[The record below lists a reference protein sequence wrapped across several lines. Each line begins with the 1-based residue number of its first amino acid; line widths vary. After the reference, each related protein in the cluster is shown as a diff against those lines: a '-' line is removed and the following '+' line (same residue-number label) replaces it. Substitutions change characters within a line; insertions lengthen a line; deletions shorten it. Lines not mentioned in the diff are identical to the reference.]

1 MRQDEIGL
9 NFRPKLKMDF
19 EKRNFS
25 PNILLPFELIWHFIC
40 LFTCN
45 TAMAFQWGH
54 QQIGRQFGPNAG

>member
-25 PNILLPFELIWHFIC
+25 PNILLPLEFVD
-40 LFTCN
+40 
-45 TAMAFQWGH
+45 
-54 QQIGRQFGPNAG
+54 